1 MSEVVGSIQVVAT
14 INTNGYDDGKD
25 KIVKGNKEL
34 EKSNKDAS
42 TSFDSFKNASLV
54 ALAAVG
60 AAAAVAFKTAI
71 DSTGEYESSLSQLQQ
86 ASGANAEQMKIMAE
100 NARTLGADTSLAGVT
115 AADVAKSMVEL
126 SKAGLSVNDTL
137 AASKGVLSLAKA
149 GNIEF
154 AEAAT
159 IAASALNAFGM
170 SGGDATKVADALAAG
185 ANASQADLADL
196 AMGMQQSATVAKQ
209 FGIGLND
216 TVTSLAL
223 FANNGIKGSDAG
235 TSLKTMLIAL
245 AKPSKESADAMKAIG
260 FSAYDAAGNFVGLRE
275 MSVRLQDSTK
285 NLTKEQKQNT
295 LATIFGT
302 DAFRAAAILADNA
315 GTSYDAMSTSV
326 GKVGAATDAA
336 NAQMGPWQKAQEG
349 LSNTFSELSL
359 QVGQAV
365 LPTLTQ
371 FTNNISANLIPT
383 ANNAKNVFVT
393 MLPAIVGA
401 TAAIGAYSLITKTAA
416 VAQGALNAVM
426 MLNPYVAGAAA
437 IIGLTVAMATLVGSS
452 DSSKGAA
459 ERLKMA
465 QDNLKVSTDNV
476 KLAEQQVSDA
486 RLAREGSQLALE
498 AAEAR
503 LTKLRE
509 SGTAT
514 NLELKQAEYDVKVAK
529 DGVKKSSDAEA
540 ESVKKAA
547 DEKKKDA
554 DNKQKVIDANNEQA
568 ASAQAVADG
577 YGNISKQISN
587 AQDKARKSGGNVFQ
601 ASLNVGGITN
611 PTGRA
616 VGGSVYANTPYFV
629 GENPDGSLNS
639 TSELFVPR
647 SSGTIVNSSDLQGM
661 LGGSSVS
668 NTFNINLSGIMA
680 SSPSDERA
688 IAKRLVERINEE
700 LRSKGRQ
707 ELAIW

>member
-1 MSEVVGSIQVVAT
+1 MAETVGSIQVVAT
-14 INTNGYDDGKD
+14 INTKGYDDGKK
-25 KIVKGNKEL
+25 KIESGNEEL
-34 EKSNKDAS
+34 EESNKKAAA
-42 TSFDSFKNASLV
+42 SFDSFKTASLV

-86 ASGANAEQMKIMAE
+86 ASGANNEQMKMMADS
-100 NARTLGADTSLAGVT
+100 ARKLGADTSLAGVT
-115 AADVAKSMVEL
+115 ASDVAKSMVEL

-235 TSLKTMLIAL
+235 TSLKTMLISL
-245 AKPSKESADAMKAIG
+245 AKPSKESADAMKDIG

-275 MSVRLQDSTK
+275 MSIRLQDSTK
-285 NLTKEQKQNT
+285 NLTKEQKENT

-315 GTSYDAMSTSV
+315 GSSYDAMSTSV

-336 NAQMGPWQKAQEG
+336 NAQLGPWQKAQEG
-349 LSNTFSELSL
+349 LSNTFSELEL
-359 QVGQAV
+359 QIGTAV
-365 LPTLTQ
+365 LPSLTQ
-371 FTNNISANLIPT
+371 LTNSISANLIPT
-383 ANNAKNVFVT
+383 AYNAKNTFIT
-393 MLPAIVGA
+393 FLPAITGVA
-401 TAAIGAYSLITKTAA
+401 TAITAYSVITKTAA

-426 MLNPYVAGAAA
+426 SLNPYVLAASA
-437 IIGLTVAMATLVGSS
+437 IIGLTVAMATLIGSS
-452 DSSKGAA
+452 DSSRSAS
-459 ERLKMA
+459 ERLKIA
-465 QDNLKVSTDNV
+465 QDNLKVSTDAL
-476 KLAEQQVSDA
+476 KLAEQDVSDK
-486 RLAREGSQLALE
+486 RLAREGANLAVE
-498 AAEAR
+498 QAEKR
-503 LTKLRE
+503 LSDLKLTGKA
-509 SGTAT
+509 SS
-514 NLELKQAEYDVKVAK
+514 LELKQAEYDLASAK
-529 DGVKKSSDAEA
+529 NTAKKASEDEAEA
-540 ESVKKAA
+540 V
-547 DEKKKDA
+547 
-554 DNKQKVIDANNEQA
+554 
-568 ASAQAVADG
+568 
-577 YGNISKQISN
+577 
-587 AQDKARKSGGNVFQ
+587 DKAREAKDKDISNKDAVVRANKDVENSARNAASGYGSLASSISIANEQLSKKSGKFDP
-601 ASLNVGGITN
+601 SLLLKTSIS
-611 PTGRA
+611 GRA
-616 VGGSVYANTPYFV
+616 SGGSVYSNTPYFV

-647 SSGTIVNSSDLQGM
+647 SSGTIVNSSDLQSM
-661 LGGSSVS
+661 LGGVGSVS

-688 IAKRLVERINEE
+688 IAKRLAERINEE
-700 LRSKGRQ
+700 LRSKGKQ
-707 ELAIW
+707 ELAI